1 MAIVGIAAVD
11 RNGAIGKGGKLP
23 WHYKADLRFFREQTT
38 GHSCVMGYRTWL
50 SLRDVPLKDRLN
62 LVLSRETHV
71 TRFPSVVF
79 LTHHESV
86 LEINARAR
94 ADTFIIGGAETYRL
108 FLPHIERWIITEV
121 PLTIADAD
129 TFMPDGYLDE
139 FALNETRDLGDGLAV
154 KFYSRKH
161 EGAAMQAWRTDATR
175 NLERL

>member
-23 WHYKADLRFFREQTT
+23 WHSKADLRFFKEQTT

-71 TRFPSVVF
+71 TRFPSVIF
-79 LTHHESV
+79 LTHFESA

-94 ADTFIIGGAETYRL
+94 VDTFIIGGAETYRL

-121 PLTIADAD
+121 PLTINDAD
-129 TFMPDGYLDE
+129 TFMPDGYLDGFVLSNSIE
-139 FALNETRDLGDGLAV
+139 LIDKLTVNF
-154 KFYSRKH
+154 FH
-161 EGAAMQAWRTDATR
+161 R
-175 NLERL
+175 NTHRQEHGYAEI